1 MIVGHCPYNITPYI
15 CMHRRMHRGGAYI
28 MSKTTEHKEGKA
40 TVKVFYKM
48 GKTLADGSH
57 PFQIRITKNRVQTCR
72 SIGLSLHPKYW
83 NAEKSGYRDAIRKSY
98 PEKSREALINELERW
113 EKKYKEAA
121 DTKASEDEPHTA
133 DEVLKK
139 AIEGRKAARRVK
151 LLAYCTEL
159 SEGYK
164 KIGKEGN
171 ATIYRDLRNQLAKFV
186 AAEAD
191 APTPP
196 TGRGQDEA
204 WATWMERYDIPLD
217 RANTVFCQEWEQTLR
232 ATGIKETT
240 LSLRFR
246 TLRAL
251 LNQAIAAGLMKE
263 TAYPFARTVAEKHK
277 MQVGKFDV
285 STTKRAIPRDTI
297 RRLEALTLTTDRLQL
312 AKDVFMFSF
321 YCGGINFVDLGQLRW
336 RNLSDTITG
345 TQQRMSYVRQK
356 TGGKFSVGVMTPMA
370 AILAHY
376 KPLTF
381 ATLDSYIFPILDAN
395 LHQTPKQVKNRLHKV
410 LGQVNKDLKKLGEML
425 GITTALTTYVAR
437 HSFATSL
444 KLNGQAVGVI
454 SQALGHRD
462 EATTAVYLDSFGSE
476 LVDSAYASLL
486 E

>member
-1 MIVGHCPYNITPYI
+1 
-15 CMHRRMHRGGAYI
+15 

-57 PFQIRITKNRVQTCR
+57 PFQIRVTKDRKQICR

-98 PEKSREALINELERW
+98 PQKSREALINELERW

-121 DTKASEDEPHTA
+121 DTKASEDEQHTA
-133 DEVLKK
+133 EEVLKK

-186 AAEAD
+186 AAEAH

-297 RRLEALTLTTDRLQL
+297 RRLESLTLTTDRLRL

-356 TGGKFSVGVMTPMA
+356 TGGKFSVGILAPAA
-370 AILAHY
+370 AILARY
-376 KPLTF
+376 KPHTH
-381 ATLDSYIFPILDAN
+381 ATLDSYIFPILDVK
-395 LHQTPKQVKNRLHKV
+395 LHQNPNQVKNRLHKV
-410 LGQVNKDLKKLGEML
+410 LGQVNKDLKQLGEL
-425 GITTALTTYVAR
+425 AGITTPLTTYVAR
-437 HSFATSL
+437 HSFATTL
-444 KLNGQAVGVI
+444 KLTGQAVGVI